1 MDILNII
8 KRPLLTEKSGLLKE
22 NGNFYLFEVNKNA
35 SKKMIKKAIE
45 EIFKVHVVKINTL
58 TMPGKVKRFG
68 RIISKAQKFKKA
80 VVKIKEGEKIE
91 LVEGV

>member
-8 KRPLLTEKSGLLKE
+8 KRPFLTEKSGLLKE
-22 NGNFYLFEVNKNA
+22 KGNYYLFEVESNS

-45 EIFKVHVVKINTL
+45 ELFKVHVVKINTVTL
-58 TMPGKVKRFG
+58 PGKTKRFG
-68 RIISKAQKFKKA
+68 RTISKAQRFKKA
-80 VVKIKEGEKIE
+80 VVKLREGEKIE